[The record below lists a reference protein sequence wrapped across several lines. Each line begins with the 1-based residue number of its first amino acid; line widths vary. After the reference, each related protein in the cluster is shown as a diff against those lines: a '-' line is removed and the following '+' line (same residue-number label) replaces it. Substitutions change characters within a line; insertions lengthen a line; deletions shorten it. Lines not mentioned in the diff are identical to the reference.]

1 MGTRIED
8 LANELWLDL
17 FDYLNLHEQFK
28 AFSGL
33 NKRLNA
39 VLFSYRSHISY
50 NNNDK
55 NSQYLFTNLLPSL
68 PRREEVTSLRLEKT
82 KKVRS
87 ILEKIN
93 SCNEGDYLDRNYV
106 SG

>member
-8 LANELWLDL
+8 LSNELWLDV
-17 FDYLNLHEQFK
+17 FNYLNLYEQFK
-28 AFSGL
+28 AFSDL

-39 VLFSYRSHISY
+39 ILFSYRNHVSY

-55 NSQYLFTNLLPSL
+55 NSQCLLTKLLPSL

-82 KKVRS
+82 KTVRF
-87 ILEKIN
+87 IL
-93 SCNEGDYLDRNYV
+93 R
-106 SG
+106 

>member
-8 LANELWLDL
+8 LSNELWLDV
-17 FDYLNLHEQFK
+17 FNYLNLYEQFK
-28 AFSGL
+28 AFSDL

-39 VLFSYRSHISY
+39 ILFSYRNHVSY

-55 NSQYLFTNLLPSL
+55 NSQYLLTKLLPSL

-82 KKVRS
+82 KTVRF
-87 ILEKIN
+87 IL
-93 SCNEGDYLDRNYV
+93 R
-106 SG
+106 